1 MQRDSLVATWCR
13 LARPLVLIGLVTA
26 GVAEWTPWP
35 ANAARA
41 GDGIPGN
48 GLSLVAARNSPVV
61 SFFVADVSPPL
72 NQPVGLGFIPAARTR
87 EHPLLAKGIV
97 LRGSGKPVVLCAMD
111 WMEFHNDAFTL
122 LQARIAEAAGTVPS
136 RVSLHC
142 LHQHTA
148 PALDPNA
155 QMLMLSVNSPRRI
168 ATAVYLKSVADRI
181 AAAVRAALAKSR
193 PITHVGTSQARIEKM
208 ASSRRLLQKDGSIT
222 ARMSSTRDAALRA
235 LPEGR
240 IDPWLKTVTLL
251 DGTQAVVQMHYYA
264 THPQSFYGD
273 RRLTYDV
280 PGIVR
285 ERLQKETG
293 VFQIY
298 FTGCGGDVAF
308 GKYNDGTPAARD
320 RLVERL
326 DRGMRR
332 SIKAVKRY
340 KVDGFDWK
348 SVPVKF
354 GSRRE
359 PAFSSEYCRSVLADP
374 KAGNS
379 QKLKAAIT
387 LAWNQRV
394 QDGDRVLL
402 YRLAIGPVQ
411 VVHLPGEPFVEY
423 QLAAQEMAPG
433 SFVAVAG
440 FGDCGMSYIGGDR
453 IFTDRGGYEQTWA
466 LAGPSQELLLTAI
479 AGLLGRGSRSPGR

>member
-1 MQRDSLVATWCR
+1 MYRPISDATCLRVLVALLWAVLGTGGVG
-13 LARPLVLIGLVTA
+13 LAAAAAPLRVSTF
-26 GVAEWTPWP
+26 
-35 ANAARA
+35 
-41 GDGIPGN
+41 
-48 GLSLVAARNSPVV
+48 VV
-61 SFFVADVSPPL
+61 DVSPRL
-72 NQPVGLGFIPAARTR
+72 GQPVGLGFIAAARTS

-97 LRGSGKPVVLCAMD
+97 LGGSGKPVVLCAID
-111 WMEFHNDAFTL
+111 WMEFHNDAFAM
-122 LQARIAEAAGTVPS
+122 LQARIAAAAATDPS
-136 RVSLHC
+136 RVSLHA

-148 PALDPNA
+148 PALDPDA
-155 QMLMLSVNSPRRI
+155 QMLMLGVDSPRRI
-168 ATAVYLKSVADRI
+168 ASAAYLKSAADRI
-181 AAAVRAALAKSR
+181 AAAVRAALRKSR
-193 PITHVGTSQARIEKM
+193 PVTHVGTSQAKIQKM
-208 ASSRRLLQKDGSIT
+208 ASSRRLLREDGSIT

-251 DGTQAVVQMHYYA
+251 FERQPIVQLHYYA

-273 RRLTYDV
+273 RRLSYDV

-285 ERLQKETG
+285 ERLQQQTG
-293 VFQIY
+293 VFQVY

-326 DRGMRR
+326 DRGMRQ
-332 SIKAVKRY
+332 SLASVTPHP
-340 KVDGFDWK
+340 VDSFDWRT
-348 SVPVKF
+348 VPVRF

-359 PAFSSEYCRSVLADP
+359 PSFSSDQCRKVLADP
-374 KAGNS
+374 GSSHS
-379 QKLKAAIT
+379 QRLKAAIT

-394 QDGDRVLL
+394 ADGDRVLL

-411 VVHLPGEPFVEY
+411 IVHLPGEPFVEY
-423 QLAAQEMAPG
+423 QLAAQKMAPG

-466 LAGPSQELLLTAI
+466 LAGPSEDRLLRAI
-479 AGLLGRGSRSPGR
+479 SALLQPVPRPPRR

>member
-1 MQRDSLVATWCR
+1 VEAGTQGRVGSGPMNRRISDATCLPSLFALLGIMVGTGGVGLEAAAAPLQVAT
-13 LARPLVLIGLVTA
+13 
-26 GVAEWTPWP
+26 
-35 ANAARA
+35 
-41 GDGIPGN
+41 
-48 GLSLVAARNSPVV
+48 
-61 SFFVADVSPPL
+61 FVADVSPRL
-72 NQPVGLGFIPAARTR
+72 GQPVGLGFIPAARTK

-97 LRGSGKPVVLCAMD
+97 LRGSGKPVVLCAID
-111 WMEFHNDAFTL
+111 WMEFHNDAFAL
-122 LQARIAEAAGTVPS
+122 LQARIAEAAGTIPS

-155 QMLMLSVNSPRRI
+155 HVLMLSVNSPRRI
-168 ATAVYLKSVADRI
+168 ATAAYLKSAADRI
-181 AAAVRAALAKSR
+181 SAAARASLSKSR
-193 PITHVGTSQARIEKM
+193 LVTHVGTSQAKIEKM

-222 ARMSSTRDAALRA
+222 ARMSSTRDAALKA

-251 DGTQAVVQMHYYA
+251 DGRRPLVQLHYYA

-280 PGIVR
+280 PGIIR
-285 ERLQKETG
+285 ERLQQQTG
-293 VFQIY
+293 VFQVY

-308 GKYNDGTPAARD
+308 GKYNDGTRAARD

-326 DRGMRR
+326 DRGMRQ
-332 SIKAVKRY
+332 SVASVTPY
-340 KVDGFDWK
+340 PVDSFDWRT
-348 SVPVKF
+348 VPVRF

-359 PAFSSEYCRSVLADP
+359 PSFSSDQCRRVLADP
-374 KAGNS
+374 KSSDS

-394 QDGDRVLL
+394 ADGDRVLL

-411 VVHLPGEPFVEY
+411 IVHLPGEPFVEY
-423 QLAAQEMAPG
+423 QLAAQKMAPG

-466 LAGPSQELLLTAI
+466 LAGPSEDLLLGAI
-479 AGLLGRGSRSPGR
+479 AALLRGGARPPGR

>member
-1 MQRDSLVATWCR
+1 MRGPCSSRSWCLFLMAALLGVGGATPWRVATLRAAEKTGVARPSLVVATF
-13 LARPLVLIGLVTA
+13 
-26 GVAEWTPWP
+26 
-35 ANAARA
+35 
-41 GDGIPGN
+41 
-48 GLSLVAARNSPVV
+48 VV
-61 SFFVADVSPPL
+61 DVSPPL
-72 NQPVGLGFIPAARTR
+72 NQPVGLGFISAARTT

-97 LRGSGKPVVLCAMD
+97 LRGSGKPVVLCAID
-111 WMEFHNDAFTL
+111 WMEFHNDAFSL

-155 QMLMLSVNSPRRI
+155 QVLMLPVDSPRRI
-168 ATAVYLKSVADRI
+168 ATATYLKSVADGI
-181 AAAVRAALAKSR
+181 ANVVRSALPRSR
-193 PITHVGTSQARIEKM
+193 PVTHVGTSQARIEQM

-222 ARMSSTRDAALRA
+222 SRMSSTKDPKLRA

-240 IDPWLKTVTLL
+240 IDPWLKTVTLSAG
-251 DGTQAVVQMHYYA
+251 DQAVVQLHYYA

-293 VFQIY
+293 VFQVY

-308 GKYNDGTPAARD
+308 GKYNDGTAAARD

-326 DRGMRR
+326 DRGMRQ
-332 SIKAVKRY
+332 SVKAVKRY
-340 KVDGFDWK
+340 AVDGFAWK
-348 SVPVKF
+348 SVPVRF
-354 GSRRE
+354 GRRRE
-359 PAFSSEYCRSVLADP
+359 PTFSTAYCQQVLANP
-374 KAGNS
+374 KSSDS
-379 QKLKAAIT
+379 QRLKAAIT

-394 QDGDRVLL
+394 DDGDSVLL

-411 VVHLPGEPFVEY
+411 IVHLPGEPFVEY
-423 QLAAQEMAPG
+423 QLAAQEMAPR

-453 IFTDRGGYEQTWA
+453 IFTDRGGYEQSWA
-466 LAGPSQELLLTAI
+466 LAGPSEGLLLKAI
-479 AGLLGRGSRSPGR
+479 AGLLSRKVRSRDR

>member
-1 MQRDSLVATWCR
+1 
-13 LARPLVLIGLVTA
+13 
-26 GVAEWTPWP
+26 
-35 ANAARA
+35 
-41 GDGIPGN
+41 
-48 GLSLVAARNSPVV
+48 
-61 SFFVADVSPPL
+61 
-72 NQPVGLGFIPAARTR
+72 
-87 EHPLLAKGIV
+87 
-97 LRGSGKPVVLCAMD
+97 
-111 WMEFHNDAFTL
+111 
-122 LQARIAEAAGTVPS
+122 
-136 RVSLHC
+136 
-142 LHQHTA
+142 
-148 PALDPNA
+148 
-155 QMLMLSVNSPRRI
+155 MLSVNSPRRI

>member
-1 MQRDSLVATWCR
+1 MRGPGSPWNGFLFLMAGLLGIPWCVGSAFAREGTRDGT
-13 LARPLVLIGLVTA
+13 
-26 GVAEWTPWP
+26 GVAK
-35 ANAARA
+35 
-41 GDGIPGN
+41 
-48 GLSLVAARNSPVV
+48 SPVV
-61 SFFVADVSPPL
+61 VSSFAVDVSPPL

-97 LRGSGKPVVLCAMD
+97 LRGSGKPVVLCAID
-111 WMEFHNDAFTL
+111 WMEFHNDAFSL
-122 LQARIAEAAGTVPS
+122 LQARIAEAAETVPS

-155 QMLMLSVNSPRRI
+155 QMLMLPVDSPRRI
-168 ATAVYLKSVADRI
+168 ATAAYLKSVADRI
-181 AAAVRAALAKSR
+181 ALAVRSALPRSR
-193 PITHVGTSQARIEKM
+193 RVTHVGTSQARIERM
-208 ASSRRLLQKDGSIT
+208 ASSRRLLQKDGSIA
-222 ARMSSTRDAALRA
+222 ARMSSTKDPKLRS

-240 IDPWLKTVTLL
+240 IDPWLKTVTLSA
-251 DGTQAVVQMHYYA
+251 GEQAVVQLHYYA

-285 ERLQKETG
+285 ERLQKDTG
-293 VFQIY
+293 VFQVY

-308 GKYNDGTPAARD
+308 GKYNDGTAAARD

-326 DRGMRR
+326 DRGMRQ
-332 SIKAVKRY
+332 SVKAVKRY
-340 KVDGFDWK
+340 KVEGFAWK
-348 SVPVKF
+348 SVPVRF
-354 GSRRE
+354 GRRRE
-359 PAFSSEYCRSVLADP
+359 PTFSNAYCRQVLSNPMSSE
-374 KAGNS
+374 S
-379 QKLKAAIT
+379 QRLKAAIT

-394 QDGDRVLL
+394 DDGDSVLL

-423 QLAAQEMAPG
+423 QLAAQEMAPK

-453 IFTDRGGYEQTWA
+453 IFTDRGGYEQSWA
-466 LAGPSQELLLTAI
+466 LAGPSEALLLKAI
-479 AGLLGRGSRSPGR
+479 AGLLSRKPKSGDR

>member
-1 MQRDSLVATWCR
+1 MAWTLVA
-13 LARPLVLIGLVTA
+13 IGVM
-26 GVAEWTPWP
+26 GVWVDESAPWS
-35 ANAARA
+35 ANAVRG
-41 GDGIPGN
+41 GDRVGG
-48 GLSLVAARNSPVV
+48 GLETAATSPRVAS
-61 SFFVADVSPPL
+61 FVADVSPPL
-72 NQPVGLGFIPAARTR
+72 NQPVGLGFVPSARTQ

-97 LRGSGKPVVLCAMD
+97 LTGSGKPVVLCAID
-111 WMEFHNDAFTL
+111 WCEFHNDAFAL

-136 RVSLHC
+136 RVSVHC

-148 PALDPNA
+148 PSLDPNA
-155 QMLMLSVNSPRRI
+155 QILMLAVDSPRRI
-168 ATAVYLKSVADRI
+168 ATATYLKSVADRI
-181 AAAVRAALAKSR
+181 AAAVRAALPKSR
-193 PITHVGTSQARIEKM
+193 PITHVGTSQAKIEKM
-208 ASSRRLLQKDGSIT
+208 ASSRRLLQQDGSIT

-251 DGTQAVVQMHYYA
+251 DGERAVVQLHYYA

-293 VFQIY
+293 VFQVY

-320 RLVERL
+320 RLVQRL
-326 DRGMRR
+326 DRGMRQ
-332 SIKAVKRY
+332 SIQQVKRHR
-340 KVDGFDWK
+340 VDGFDWK
-348 SVPVKF
+348 SVPVRF

-359 PAFSSEYCRSVLADP
+359 PTFSSEYCRGVLADP
-374 KAGNS
+374 KSGDS

-387 LAWNQRV
+387 LSWNQRV
-394 QDGDRVLL
+394 ANGDRVLL

-411 VVHLPGEPFVEY
+411 IVHLPGEPFVEY
-423 QLAAQEMAPG
+423 QLAAQQMARE

-466 LAGPSQELLLTAI
+466 LAGPSEELLLRAI
-479 AGLLGRGSRSPGR
+479 DSLLRDR